1 MKDATR
7 LVLSVSAALTS
18 VEERDVDASIEQALR
33 QSAALTGADR
43 TYVFLLSE
51 SGTHISNTHE
61 WCAPGIVPARGQL
74 QRLPLDAF
82 PIAFH
87 ALLGGRDLVVPRVG
101 DTPPGS
107 DRDEWEREGI
117 QSLFCTPLRTHD
129 RIAGFLGCDWVR
141 GEDPLDD
148 STQELI
154 RLTTQL
160 VATAVTR
167 RRALQ
172 RLEYKSGFE
181 ALVLRIS
188 TEFINLRGEAI
199 RVAVH
204 EAITDIAQY
213 ADFEGAY
220 LFRFK
225 DDGRVTPEYIWR
237 TPPLTTPDTDV
248 LSQPDPERFRWWR
261 DRMRVGRP
269 IALSSLDQI
278 PADQGDIRG
287 VLAAHGIAAVIDL
300 PIRIGGRVW
309 GFVGFAT
316 ARGPRHF
323 DPDEVQLLEL
333 AAQTLAGGIGRADAD
348 RAESELAA
356 QLLQTQKMD
365 AVGQLAGGVA
375 HDFNNLLVVITLSL
389 HAARKSLDKNPS
401 QTEQALGEIQKA
413 TARATKL
420 TKQLLTLSRQS
431 LASAGVLDLN
441 ATVDEVLSLVRRVLP
456 ESVSVS
462 FVPSPDVLRVNAD
475 ATEIELC
482 LLNLCVNA
490 RDAMPDGGTI
500 ALTTHRVVL
509 RPESGLPPWA
519 NPGPHVLLAVR
530 DSGHGMSPE
539 TRQRVFDPF
548 FTTKAP
554 DKGTGLGLSAVWNIV
569 KGHGGVVR
577 VESELGRGSVFFIY
591 LPEATGA
598 DEALAPSA
606 PEAVPGGLETV
617 LLAEDDEM
625 VRRTVANVLSEAGYR
640 VLEAQDGEA
649 AVQIH
654 ARHLGQI
661 DLVVLDAVMPK
672 KSGHQAFAEIAAR
685 ERGMR
690 VLFTSGY
697 SRDVFPEGF
706 FASGAYDLIAKP
718 YAPETL
724 LAAVRATLA
733 RAATPAHGQ
742 AERQSP

>member
-7 LVLSVSAALTS
+7 LVLSVAAALTS
-18 VEERDVDASIEQALR
+18 VQERDVDVSIEEALR
-33 QSAALTGADR
+33 QSADLTGADR

-61 WCAPGIVPARGQL
+61 WCATGIVPARDQL

-87 ALLGGRDLVVPRVG
+87 ALLGGDDLVVPRVL

-107 DRDEWEREGI
+107 DRDEWLREGI
-117 QSLFCTPLRTHD
+117 QSLFCTPLQTHD
-129 RIAGFLGCDWVR
+129 QIVGFLGCDWVR
-141 GEDPLDD
+141 GEHPLDEP
-148 STQELI
+148 TQELI

-167 RRALQ
+167 RRALR

-204 EAITDIAQY
+204 EAITDVAKY

-225 DDGRVTPEYIWR
+225 DDGRVTPEYLWR
-237 TPPLTTPDTDV
+237 TAPIRPPDTQI
-248 LSQPDPERFRWWR
+248 LAQPDPERFRWWR
-261 DRMRVGRP
+261 DRMRAGRS
-269 IALSSLDQI
+269 IALSTLDQI
-278 PADQGDIRG
+278 PTEQADIRQ
-287 VLAAHGIAAVIDL
+287 VLAALGIAAVIDL

-316 ARGPRHF
+316 ARGPRRF
-323 DPDEVQLLEL
+323 DADEVQLLEL
-333 AAQTLAGGIGRADAD
+333 AAQTVAGGIGRADAD
-348 RAESELAA
+348 RAESELGA

-389 HAARKSLDKNPS
+389 QAARRSLGKDPA
-401 QTEQALGEIQKA
+401 QAEQALGEIQKA
-413 TARATKL
+413 ATRATKL

-431 LASAGVLDLN
+431 LATAGVLELN
-441 ATVDEVLSLVRRVLP
+441 STVEEVLSLVHRVLP
-456 ESVSVS
+456 ETVSVS
-462 FVPSPDVLRVNAD
+462 FVPSPDLLHVNAD

-490 RDAMPDGGTI
+490 RDAMPDGGAI
-500 ALTTHRVVL
+500 AITTRRVVL

-519 NPGPHVLLAVR
+519 SPGPHALIEVR
-530 DSGHGMSPE
+530 DSGHGMSAE

-569 KGHGGVVR
+569 KGHNGVVR
-577 VESELGRGSVFFIY
+577 VESELGSGSVFFVY
-591 LPEATGA
+591 LPEVAGQ
-598 DEALAPSA
+598 DEALSPSPAPAS
-606 PEAVPGGLETV
+606 PGGRETV

-625 VRRTVANVLSEAGYR
+625 VRRNVSSVLQGAGYR
-640 VLEAQDGEA
+640 VLEAADGEA
-649 AVQIH
+649 AVQLH
-654 ARHLGQI
+654 ARHLGEI

-672 KSGHQAFAEIAAR
+672 KSGHQAFSEIATR
-685 ERGMR
+685 EPQMR

-697 SRDVFPEGF
+697 SRDVFPESF
-706 FASGAYDLIAKP
+706 FASGAHELITKP
-718 YAPETL
+718 YAPDTL
-724 LAAVRATLA
+724 LAAVRAALA
-733 RAATPAHGQ
+733 RAAAPAEGHTKDHG
-742 AERQSP
+742 A